1 MTSSVST
8 ALYPAGTNFPHRSRT
23 LGSLSFTLVHP
34 TSRAPRLPR
43 GGGGGVVMGG
53 GGARGGGEDT
63 PPHATEK

>member
-34 TSRAPRLPR
+34 TSRRPGCPP
-43 GGGGGVVMGG
+43 GGGGGG
-53 GGARGGGEDT
+53 
-63 PPHATEK
+63 